1 MHPAARA
8 LRAKLAA
15 GQPVFGI
22 MLVEFTGPA
31 AVTAAVTAGM
41 DFLFLDHEHGN
52 QTPREIESTIEAGW
66 HAGLCTIL
74 RPPDANRAVI
84 TRGLDA
90 GAGGILAP
98 MCATLD
104 DVRQVVRASKY
115 PPVGQRGTHLM
126 RGHTRHQPVDAPTF
140 LAEANRD
147 LFTIIQIELTES
159 LHLVDQI
166 AAMDGVDGLYIG
178 PGDLSTALG
187 IPGQWRDAAVLDA
200 IRATSDAC
208 RRHGKIMGCHLN
220 DLHDAAELRTLGVQ
234 LFGYAC
240 DIAVYQTACRQATES
255 FHACVHASE
264 YCETTP

>member
-1 MHPAARA
+1 MHPSARA
-8 LRAKLAA
+8 LRAKLTA
-15 GQPVFGI
+15 GHPVFGI

-31 AVTAAVTAGM
+31 VVTAAVNAGM
-41 DFLFLDHEHGN
+41 DFIFLDHEHGN
-52 QTPREIESTIEAGW
+52 QTPRELEMTMEAGW
-66 HAGLCTIL
+66 QAGLCTIL

-98 MCATLD
+98 MCATLE
-104 DVRQVVRASKY
+104 DVHQVVRHSKY

-140 LAEANRD
+140 LAEANAD
-147 LFTIIQIELTES
+147 LLTLIQIELAES
-159 LHLVDQI
+159 LCLVDEI
-166 AAMDGVDGLYIG
+166 AAMAGVDGLYIG

-187 IPGQWRDAAVLDA
+187 IPGQWQSPAVYEA

-220 DLHDAAELRTLGVQ
+220 DLRDAADLRAFGVQ

-240 DIAVYQTACRQATES
+240 DIAVYQAACAQATES
-255 FHACVHASE
+255 FHALVKSAKPGGV
-264 YCETTP
+264 TP